1 MRCRAGFHPDQARF
15 ETRHEREHLGP
26 SETFANNRRAIRIDG
41 VNLKYSLGEI
51 NAYCGNLHGGRPLS
65 LWRSL

>member
-1 MRCRAGFHPDQARF
+1 MRRRAGFHPDQTRLQ
-15 ETRHEREHLGP
+15 TRHERKHLGP
-26 SETFANNRRAIRIDG
+26 SETFANNRRAIRIDS
-41 VNLKYSLGEI
+41 VNLKHGLGEI